1 MRCSVLPPH
10 LNFIRKATVCLH
22 SFIPICADRVTVG
35 MVILMKELK
44 TKKSAEGAR
53 VKEKSDALPR
63 AAKRMLRAGLMERQA
78 SQQRDTQEKAPE
90 RAAEEQVE
98 RAALR
103 GGEMAADAGRAVFR
117 QAVPLRAE
125 REKDQWTDA
134 QAVGR
139 YRSASRAAHTDG
151 VGQKTEKI
159 SRNREILN
167 RAQEVA
173 SRRSDT
179 LRPGAMRQK
188 RTVRDG
194 AHRFSAFFKRG
205 HEFAEAS
212 KGASQKQ
219 AARQFARQTVQA
231 IVQAARSAGRL
242 LAQAG
247 QTAARVASAVLSWS
261 GAALAAASPVLVLVL
276 IAGMVGAFL
285 ASPFGVFFSN
295 ETTQDG
301 MLMRQATAELNEE
314 YYARI
319 GRIEQANP
327 HDILEIEASDG
338 VSAIRWEDVLSVYAV
353 KVTTDGVNGMDV
365 VTMDEQKKEILRGV
379 MWDMNQITYR
389 SVTVKKEVEVVTEDE
404 DGNEVVEMQEI
415 EETTLTI
422 YLHHTTPEQ
431 MSAAYGFTEQQ
442 NEHLALLR
450 HEEYSVMWASLLGG
464 FTHGGGM
471 IGSDADW
478 AGTGIFAWPLPQSFT
493 ITSQF
498 GYRTD
503 PFTGEISY
511 HSGTDIAAPYG
522 TPVLAAAGGTVTVAN
537 ATDPWGGSYGYYV
550 KIQHDGT
557 FDTLYAHCS
566 SICVTPGQQVQQ
578 GEVIG
583 YVGSTGNSTG
593 NHLHFEV
600 WENGERMDMIN
611 YFI

>member
-1 MRCSVLPPH
+1 
-10 LNFIRKATVCLH
+10 
-22 SFIPICADRVTVG
+22 
-35 MVILMKELK
+35 MKELK
-44 TKKSAEGAR
+44 TKKSAGGPR
-53 VKEKSDALPR
+53 VKKKSDALPR
-63 AAKRMLRAGLMERQA
+63 AAKRMLRAELIEKQA
-78 SQQRDTQEKAPE
+78 SRQRDAQEKAPE
-90 RAAEEQVE
+90 RAAGEQVE
-98 RAALR
+98 RAVLR
-103 GGEMAADAGRAVFR
+103 GGETAADAGRAVFR
-117 QAVPLRAE
+117 QAVQLRAE
-125 REKDQWTDA
+125 REKAQWTDA

-139 YRSASRAAHTDG
+139 YRPASRAAHTDS

-167 RAQEVA
+167 RAQEVT

-194 AHRFSAFFKRG
+194 AHRSSAFFKRG
-205 HEFAEAS
+205 HEIAEAS

-231 IVQAARSAGRL
+231 TVQAARNAGRL

-247 QTAARVASAVLSWS
+247 QTAARMASAVLSWL

-276 IAGMVGAFL
+276 IVGMVGAFL

-319 GRIEQANP
+319 GQIEQANP

-389 SVTVKKEVEVVTEDE
+389 SVTVKKEVEVVAEDE
-404 DGNEVVEMQEI
+404 DGNEVIGMQEI

-431 MSAAYGFTEQQ
+431 MAAAYGFTEQQ

-464 FTHGGGM
+464 FTHGGGI
-471 IGSDADW
+471 IGSGAEW
-478 AGTGIFAWPLPQSFT
+478 VGTGIFAWPLPQSFT

-600 WENGERMDMIN
+600 WENGQRRNAID
-611 YFI
+611 YFDA

>member
-1 MRCSVLPPH
+1 
-10 LNFIRKATVCLH
+10 
-22 SFIPICADRVTVG
+22 
-35 MVILMKELK
+35 MKELK
-44 TKKSAEGAR
+44 TKKSAGGPR
-53 VKEKSDALPR
+53 VKENADVLQH
-63 AAKRMLRAGLMERQA
+63 AAKHMLRAELIEKRD
-78 SQQRDTQEKAPE
+78 SRQRDTQEKAPE

-103 GGEMAADAGRAVFR
+103 GGETAADAGRAVFR
-117 QAVPLRAE
+117 QAVHLRKNA
-125 REKDQWTDA
+125 QGTDA
-134 QAVGR
+134 RTAH
-139 YRSASRAAHTDG
+139 ASDER
-151 VGQKTEKI
+151 QKTEKI

-194 AHRFSAFFKRG
+194 AHRSSAFFKRG
-205 HEFAEAS
+205 HEIAEAS

-231 IVQAARSAGRL
+231 TVQAARSAGRL

-247 QTAARVASAVLSWS
+247 QTAARMASAVLSWL

-276 IAGMVGAFL
+276 IVGMVGAFL

-295 ETTQDG
+295 ETTKDG

-319 GRIEQANP
+319 GQIEQANP

-431 MSAAYGFTEQQ
+431 MAAAYGFTEQQ

-464 FTHGGGM
+464 FTHGGGI

-478 AGTGIFAWPLPQSFT
+478 VGTGIFTWPLPQSFT

-600 WENGERMDMIN
+600 WENGQRRNAMD
-611 YFI
+611 YFDA

>member
-1 MRCSVLPPH
+1 
-10 LNFIRKATVCLH
+10 
-22 SFIPICADRVTVG
+22 
-35 MVILMKELK
+35 MKELK

-63 AAKRMLRAGLMERQA
+63 AAKRMLRTGLMERQA
-78 SQQRDTQEKAPE
+78 SRQRDTQEKAPE

-117 QAVPLRAE
+117 QAVHLRKNA
-125 REKDQWTDA
+125 QGTDA
-134 QAVGR
+134 RTAH
-139 YRSASRAAHTDG
+139 ASDER
-151 VGQKTEKI
+151 QKTEKI

-173 SRRSDT
+173 SRRPDT
-179 LRPGAMRQK
+179 IRLKSIRKK

-194 AHRFSAFFKRG
+194 AHRSSAFLKSG
-205 HEFAEAS
+205 HEIAEAS

-231 IVQAARSAGRL
+231 TVQAARSAGRL

-247 QTAARVASAVLSWS
+247 QTAARMASAVLSWL

-276 IAGMVGAFL
+276 IVGMVGVFL

-319 GRIEQANP
+319 GQIEQANP

-353 KVTTDGVNGMDV
+353 KVTTDGVNGIDV

-431 MSAAYGFTEQQ
+431 MAAAYGFTEQQ

-478 AGTGIFAWPLPQSFT
+478 VGTGIFAWPLPQSFT

-600 WENGERMDMIN
+600 WENGRRNDALS
-611 YFI
+611 YFSIEKREKREQP

>member
-1 MRCSVLPPH
+1 
-10 LNFIRKATVCLH
+10 
-22 SFIPICADRVTVG
+22 
-35 MVILMKELK
+35 MKELK
-44 TKKSAEGAR
+44 TKKSAGGPR
-53 VKEKSDALPR
+53 VKENADVLQH
-63 AAKRMLRAGLMERQA
+63 AAKHMLRAELIEKRD
-78 SQQRDTQEKAPE
+78 SRQRDTQEKAPE

-103 GGEMAADAGRAVFR
+103 GGETAADAGRAVFR
-117 QAVPLRAE
+117 QAVHLRKNA
-125 REKDQWTDA
+125 QGTDA
-134 QAVGR
+134 RTAH
-139 YRSASRAAHTDG
+139 ASDER
-151 VGQKTEKI
+151 QKTEKI

-194 AHRFSAFFKRG
+194 AHRSSAFFKRG
-205 HEFAEAS
+205 HEIAEAS

-231 IVQAARSAGRL
+231 TVQAARNAGRL

-247 QTAARVASAVLSWS
+247 QTAARMASAVLSWL

-276 IAGMVGAFL
+276 IVGMVGAFL

-295 ETTQDG
+295 ETTKDG

-319 GRIEQANP
+319 GQIEQANP

-415 EETTLTI
+415 EETTLTV

-431 MSAAYGFTEQQ
+431 MAAAYGFTEQQ

-464 FTHGGGM
+464 FTHGGGI

-478 AGTGIFAWPLPQSFT
+478 VGTGIFTWPLPQSFT

-593 NHLHFEV
+593 NHLHFEI
-600 WENGERMDMIN
+600 WENGQRRNAMD
-611 YFI
+611 YFDA

>member
-1 MRCSVLPPH
+1 
-10 LNFIRKATVCLH
+10 
-22 SFIPICADRVTVG
+22 
-35 MVILMKELK
+35 MKELK

-63 AAKRMLRAGLMERQA
+63 AAKRMLRAELIEKRD
-78 SQQRDTQEKAPE
+78 SRQRDTQEKAPE

-103 GGEMAADAGRAVFR
+103 GGETAADAGRTVFR
-117 QAVPLRAE
+117 QAVQLWAE
-125 REKDQWTDA
+125 RQKAQWTDA

-194 AHRFSAFFKRG
+194 AHRSSAFFKRG
-205 HEFAEAS
+205 HEIAGAP
-212 KGASQKQ
+212 KGVLQKQ
-219 AARQFARQTVQA
+219 AARRFARQTVQTT
-231 IVQAARSAGRL
+231 VQAARSAGRL
-242 LAQAG
+242 LAQTG
-247 QTAARVASAVLSWS
+247 QAAARVASAVLSWL

-276 IAGMVGAFL
+276 IVGMVGAFL

-319 GRIEQANP
+319 GQIEQANP

-379 MWDMNQITYR
+379 MWDMNQITSR

-478 AGTGIFAWPLPQSFT
+478 VGTGIFAWPLPQSFT

-522 TPVLAAAGGTVTVAN
+522 TPVLAAAEGTVTVAN

-600 WENGERMDMIN
+600 WENGQRRNAMN
-611 YFI
+611 LFNHV

>member
-1 MRCSVLPPH
+1 
-10 LNFIRKATVCLH
+10 
-22 SFIPICADRVTVG
+22 
-35 MVILMKELK
+35 MKELK
-44 TKKSAEGAR
+44 TKKSAGGPR
-53 VKEKSDALPR
+53 VKKKSDALPR
-63 AAKRMLRAGLMERQA
+63 AAKRMLRAELIEKQA
-78 SQQRDTQEKAPE
+78 SRQRDAQEKAPE

-134 QAVGR
+134 QAVDR

-194 AHRFSAFFKRG
+194 AHRSSAFFKRG
-205 HEFAEAS
+205 HEIAEAS

-231 IVQAARSAGRL
+231 TVQAARSAGRL

-247 QTAARVASAVLSWS
+247 QTAARMASAVLSWL

-276 IAGMVGAFL
+276 IVGMVGVFL

-319 GRIEQANP
+319 GQIEQANP

-431 MSAAYGFTEQQ
+431 MAAAYGFTEQQ

-478 AGTGIFAWPLPQSFT
+478 VGTGIFAWPLPQSFT

-566 SICVTPGQQVQQ
+566 SICVTPGQQVRQ

-600 WENGERMDMIN
+600 WEDGQRQNAMDL
-611 YFI
+611 FKL

>member
-1 MRCSVLPPH
+1 
-10 LNFIRKATVCLH
+10 
-22 SFIPICADRVTVG
+22 
-35 MVILMKELK
+35 MKELK

-63 AAKRMLRAGLMERQA
+63 AAKRMLRAELMEKQA
-78 SQQRDTQEKAPE
+78 SRQRDTREKAPE

-98 RAALR
+98 RAAMR
-103 GGEMAADAGRAVFR
+103 GGETAADAGRAVFR
-117 QAVPLRAE
+117 QGVQPRAE
-125 REKDQWTDA
+125 REKAQWTDA

-139 YRSASRAAHTDG
+139 YRSASRAAHTDS

-167 RAQEVA
+167 QARDIS

-194 AHRFSAFFKRG
+194 AHRSSAFFKRG
-205 HEFAEAS
+205 HEIAGAS

-231 IVQAARSAGRL
+231 TVRTVRSAGKL

-247 QTAARVASAVLSWS
+247 QAAARVASAVLSWL

-276 IAGMVGAFL
+276 IVGMVGAFL

-319 GRIEQANP
+319 GQIEQATP
-327 HDILEIEASDG
+327 HDVLEIEASDG

-379 MWDMNQITYR
+379 MWDMHQITYR

-431 MSAAYGFTEQQ
+431 MAAAYGFTEQQ

-478 AGTGIFAWPLPQSFT
+478 VGTGIFAWPLPQSFT

-600 WENGERMDMIN
+600 WEDGQRQNAMDL
-611 YFI
+611 FKL

>member
-1 MRCSVLPPH
+1 
-10 LNFIRKATVCLH
+10 
-22 SFIPICADRVTVG
+22 
-35 MVILMKELK
+35 MKELK

-63 AAKRMLRAGLMERQA
+63 AAKRMLRAELMEKQA
-78 SQQRDTQEKAPE
+78 SRQRDTREKAPE

-98 RAALR
+98 RAAMR
-103 GGEMAADAGRAVFR
+103 GGETAADAGRAVFR
-117 QAVPLRAE
+117 QGVQPRAE
-125 REKDQWTDA
+125 REKAQWTDA

-167 RAQEVA
+167 QARDIS

-194 AHRFSAFFKRG
+194 AHRSSAFFKRG
-205 HEFAEAS
+205 HEIAGAS

-231 IVQAARSAGRL
+231 TVRTVRSAGKL

-247 QTAARVASAVLSWS
+247 QAAARVASAVLSWL

-276 IAGMVGAFL
+276 IVGMVGAFL

-319 GRIEQANP
+319 GQIEQATP
-327 HDILEIEASDG
+327 HDVLEIEASDG

-389 SVTVKKEVEVVTEDE
+389 SVTVKKEVEMVTEDE
-404 DGNEVVEMQEI
+404 DGNEVVEMKEI
-415 EETTLTI
+415 EETTLTV

-431 MSAAYGFTEQQ
+431 VAAAYGFTEQQ

-478 AGTGIFAWPLPQSFT
+478 VGTGIFAWPLPQSFT

-600 WENGERMDMIN
+600 WEDGQRRNAMH
-611 YFI
+611 YFGA

>member
-1 MRCSVLPPH
+1 
-10 LNFIRKATVCLH
+10 
-22 SFIPICADRVTVG
+22 
-35 MVILMKELK
+35 MKELK
-44 TKKSAEGAR
+44 TKKSAGGPR
-53 VKEKSDALPR
+53 VKKKSDALPR
-63 AAKRMLRAGLMERQA
+63 AAKRMLRAELIEKQA
-78 SQQRDTQEKAPE
+78 SRQRDAQEKAPE

-134 QAVGR
+134 QAVDR

-151 VGQKTEKI
+151 VGQKTEKF

-179 LRPGAMRQK
+179 LRPGAVRQK

-194 AHRFSAFFKRG
+194 AHRSSAFFKRG
-205 HEFAEAS
+205 HEIAEAS

-231 IVQAARSAGRL
+231 TVQAARNAGRL

-247 QTAARVASAVLSWS
+247 QTAARMASAVLSWL

-276 IAGMVGAFL
+276 IVGMVGAFL

-301 MLMRQATAELNEE
+301 MPMRQATADLNEE

-319 GRIEQANP
+319 GQIEQANP

-431 MSAAYGFTEQQ
+431 MAAAYGFTEQQ

-478 AGTGIFAWPLPQSFT
+478 VGTGIFAWPLPQSFT

-600 WENGERMDMIN
+600 WENGQRQNAMD
-611 YFI
+611 YFDA

>member
-1 MRCSVLPPH
+1 
-10 LNFIRKATVCLH
+10 
-22 SFIPICADRVTVG
+22 
-35 MVILMKELK
+35 MKELK

-63 AAKRMLRAGLMERQA
+63 AAKHMLRAGLMERQA
-78 SQQRDTQEKAPE
+78 SRQRDTQEKAPE

-98 RAALR
+98 RAVLR
-103 GGEMAADAGRAVFR
+103 SGETAADAGRAVFR
-117 QAVPLRAE
+117 QAMPLRAE

-134 QAVGR
+134 QAIGR
-139 YRSASRAAHTDG
+139 YRPASRAAHTDD
-151 VGQKTEKI
+151 VRQKTEKI

-167 RAQEVA
+167 RAREVA
-173 SRRSDT
+173 SRRPDT
-179 LRPGAMRQK
+179 MRLKSIRKK

-194 AHRFSAFFKRG
+194 AHRSSAFFKRRYG
-205 HEFAEAS
+205 IAGAP
-212 KGASQKQ
+212 KGVSQKQ

-231 IVQAARSAGRL
+231 ARSAGRL

-247 QTAARVASAVLSWS
+247 QAAARVASAVLSWL
-261 GAALAAASPVLVLVL
+261 GTALAAASPVLVLVL
-276 IAGMVGAFL
+276 IVGMVGAFL

-319 GRIEQANP
+319 GQIEQANP

-422 YLHHTTPEQ
+422 CLHHTTPEQ
-431 MSAAYGFTEQQ
+431 MAAAYGFTEQQ

-478 AGTGIFAWPLPQSFT
+478 VGTGIFAWPLPQSFT

-511 HSGTDIAAPYG
+511 HSGTDTAAPYG

-566 SICVTPGQQVQQ
+566 SICVTPRQQVQQ

-593 NHLHFEV
+593 NHLHFEA
-600 WENGERMDMIN
+600 WENGQRTDAMK
-611 YFI
+611 YYTAQ

>member
-1 MRCSVLPPH
+1 
-10 LNFIRKATVCLH
+10 
-22 SFIPICADRVTVG
+22 
-35 MVILMKELK
+35 MKELK

-63 AAKRMLRAGLMERQA
+63 AAKRMLRAELMEKQA
-78 SQQRDTQEKAPE
+78 SRQRDTREKAPE

-98 RAALR
+98 RAAMR
-103 GGEMAADAGRAVFR
+103 GGETAADAGRAVFR
-117 QAVPLRAE
+117 QAVHLRAE
-125 REKDQWTDA
+125 REKGQWTDA

-139 YRSASRAAHTDG
+139 YRSASRAAHTDS

-167 RAQEVA
+167 QARDIS

-194 AHRFSAFFKRG
+194 AHRSSAFFKRG
-205 HEFAEAS
+205 HEIAGAS

-231 IVQAARSAGRL
+231 TVRTVRSAGKL

-247 QTAARVASAVLSWS
+247 QAAARVASAVLSWL

-276 IAGMVGAFL
+276 IVGMVGAFL

-319 GRIEQANP
+319 GQIEQATP
-327 HDILEIEASDG
+327 HDVLEIEASDG

-389 SVTVKKEVEVVTEDE
+389 SVTVKKEVEMVTEDE
-404 DGNEVVEMQEI
+404 DGNEVVEMKEI
-415 EETTLTI
+415 EETTLTV

-431 MSAAYGFTEQQ
+431 VAAAYGFTEQQ

-478 AGTGIFAWPLPQSFT
+478 VGTGIFAWPLPQSFT

-593 NHLHFEV
+593 NHLHFAV
-600 WENGERMDMIN
+600 WENGQRTDAMK
-611 YFI
+611 YYTAQ

>member
-1 MRCSVLPPH
+1 
-10 LNFIRKATVCLH
+10 
-22 SFIPICADRVTVG
+22 
-35 MVILMKELK
+35 MKELK

-78 SQQRDTQEKAPE
+78 SRQRDTQEKAPE

-103 GGEMAADAGRAVFR
+103 GGEMAADAGRVVFR
-117 QAVPLRAE
+117 QAVHLRKNA
-125 REKDQWTDA
+125 QGTDA
-134 QAVGR
+134 RTAH
-139 YRSASRAAHTDG
+139 ASDER
-151 VGQKTEKI
+151 QKTEKI

-173 SRRSDT
+173 SRRPDT
-179 LRPGAMRQK
+179 IRLKSIRKK

-194 AHRFSAFFKRG
+194 AHRSSAFLKSG
-205 HEFAEAS
+205 HEIAEAS

-231 IVQAARSAGRL
+231 TVQAARSAGRL

-247 QTAARVASAVLSWS
+247 QTAARMASAVLSWL

-276 IAGMVGAFL
+276 IVGMVGVFL

-319 GRIEQANP
+319 GQIEQANP

-353 KVTTDGVNGMDV
+353 KVTTDGVNGIDV

-431 MSAAYGFTEQQ
+431 MAAAYGFTEQQ

-478 AGTGIFAWPLPQSFT
+478 VGTGIFAWPLPQSFT
-493 ITSQF
+493 IASQF

-566 SICVTPGQQVQQ
+566 SICVTPGQQVRQ

-600 WENGERMDMIN
+600 WEDGQRQNAMDL
-611 YFI
+611 FKL

>member
-1 MRCSVLPPH
+1 
-10 LNFIRKATVCLH
+10 
-22 SFIPICADRVTVG
+22 
-35 MVILMKELK
+35 MKELK

-63 AAKRMLRAGLMERQA
+63 AAKRMLRAELMEKQA
-78 SQQRDTQEKAPE
+78 SRQRDTREKAPE

-98 RAALR
+98 RAAMR
-103 GGEMAADAGRAVFR
+103 GGETAADAGRAVFR
-117 QAVPLRAE
+117 QGVQPRAE
-125 REKDQWTDA
+125 REKAQWTDA

-159 SRNREILN
+159 SRNRKILN

-194 AHRFSAFFKRG
+194 AHRSSAFFKRG
-205 HEFAEAS
+205 HGIAGTP
-212 KGASQKQ
+212 KGVSQKV

-231 IVQAARSAGRL
+231 TVQAARSAGRM
-242 LAQAG
+242 LAQTG
-247 QTAARVASAVLSWS
+247 QAAARVASAVLSWL

-276 IAGMVGAFL
+276 IVGMVGAFL

-319 GRIEQANP
+319 GQIEQATP
-327 HDILEIEASDG
+327 HDVLEIEASDG

-365 VTMDEQKKEILRGV
+365 VTMDEQKKAILRGV
-379 MWDMNQITYR
+379 MWDMNRITYR
-389 SVTVKKEVEVVTEDE
+389 SVTVKKEVEVVTEDG
-404 DGNEVVEMQEI
+404 DGNEVIEMQEI
-415 EETTLTI
+415 EETTLTV

-431 MSAAYGFTEQQ
+431 MAAAYGFTEQQ

-464 FTHGGGM
+464 FTHGGGI
-471 IGSDADW
+471 IGSDAEW
-478 AGTGIFAWPLPQSFT
+478 VGTGIFAWPLPQSFT

-566 SICVTPGQQVQQ
+566 SICVTPGQRVQQ
-578 GEVIG
+578 GEAIG

-600 WENGERMDMIN
+600 WENGQRRNAMN
-611 YFI
+611 LFNHV

>member
-1 MRCSVLPPH
+1 
-10 LNFIRKATVCLH
+10 
-22 SFIPICADRVTVG
+22 
-35 MVILMKELK
+35 MKELK
-44 TKKSAEGAR
+44 TKKSAGGPR
-53 VKEKSDALPR
+53 VKKTSDALPR
-63 AAKRMLRAGLMERQA
+63 AAKHMLRAGLMERQA
-78 SQQRDTQEKAPE
+78 SRQRETQEKAPE

-103 GGEMAADAGRAVFR
+103 SGETAADTGRAVFR
-117 QAVPLRAE
+117 QAVHLRAE
-125 REKDQWTDA
+125 REKAQWMDA
-134 QAVGR
+134 GIQTGYS
-139 YRSASRAAHTDG
+139 YRPASRAAHTDD
-151 VGQKTEKI
+151 VRQKTEKI

-167 RAQEVA
+167 RAREA
-173 SRRSDT
+173 DSRRSGT
-179 LRPGAMRQK
+179 MRLRSIRQK
-188 RTVRDG
+188 RTVCDG
-194 AHRFSAFFKRG
+194 AHRSSAFLKSG
-205 HEFAEAS
+205 HEIAGAL
-212 KGASQKQ
+212 KGVLQKQ
-219 AARQFARQTVQA
+219 AARQFARQT
-231 IVQAARSAGRL
+231 VQAARSAGRL

-247 QTAARVASAVLSWS
+247 QTAARVASAVLSWL

-276 IAGMVGAFL
+276 IVGMVGAFL

-319 GRIEQANP
+319 GQIEQANP
-327 HDILEIEASDG
+327 HDVLEIEASDG
-338 VSAIRWEDVLSVYAV
+338 VSAIRWEDVLSIYAV

-365 VTMDEQKKEILRGV
+365 VTMDEQKKAILRGV

-389 SVTVKKEVEVVTEDE
+389 SVTVKNVVAVVVEDRA
-404 DGNEVVEMQEI
+404 GNEVIGMQEI
-415 EETTLTI
+415 EDTTLTI

-431 MSAAYGFTEQQ
+431 MAAAYGFTEQQ

-464 FTHGGGM
+464 FTHGGGI
-471 IGSDADW
+471 IGSGADW
-478 AGTGIFAWPLPQSFT
+478 VGTGIFAWPLPQSFT

-600 WENGERMDMIN
+600 WENGQRRNAMN
-611 YFI
+611 LFNHV

>member
-1 MRCSVLPPH
+1 
-10 LNFIRKATVCLH
+10 
-22 SFIPICADRVTVG
+22 
-35 MVILMKELK
+35 MKELK
-44 TKKSAEGAR
+44 TKKSAGGPR
-53 VKEKSDALPR
+53 VKENADVLQH
-63 AAKRMLRAGLMERQA
+63 AAKHMLRAELIEKRD
-78 SQQRDTQEKAPE
+78 SRQRDTQEKAPE

-103 GGEMAADAGRAVFR
+103 GGETAADAGRAVFR
-117 QAVPLRAE
+117 QAVHLRKNA
-125 REKDQWTDA
+125 QGTDA
-134 QAVGR
+134 RTAH
-139 YRSASRAAHTDG
+139 ASDER
-151 VGQKTEKI
+151 QKTEKI

-194 AHRFSAFFKRG
+194 AHRSSAFFKRG
-205 HEFAEAS
+205 HEIAEAS

-231 IVQAARSAGRL
+231 TVQAARSAGRL

-247 QTAARVASAVLSWS
+247 QTAARMASAVLSWL

-276 IAGMVGAFL
+276 IVGMVGAFL

-295 ETTQDG
+295 ETTKDG

-319 GRIEQANP
+319 GQIEQANP

-415 EETTLTI
+415 EETTLTV

-431 MSAAYGFTEQQ
+431 MAAAYGFTEQQ

-464 FTHGGGM
+464 FPHGGGM

-478 AGTGIFAWPLPQSFT
+478 VGTGIFAWPLPQSFT

-600 WENGERMDMIN
+600 WENGQRRNAMD
-611 YFI
+611 YFDA

>member
-1 MRCSVLPPH
+1 MRCRVLPPH

-78 SQQRDTQEKAPE
+78 SRQRDTQEKAPE

-117 QAVPLRAE
+117 QAVHLRKNA
-125 REKDQWTDA
+125 QGTDA
-134 QAVGR
+134 RTAH
-139 YRSASRAAHTDG
+139 ASDER
-151 VGQKTEKI
+151 QKTEKI

-173 SRRSDT
+173 SRRPDT
-179 LRPGAMRQK
+179 IRLKSIRKK

-194 AHRFSAFFKRG
+194 AHRSSAFLKSG
-205 HEFAEAS
+205 HEIAEAS

-231 IVQAARSAGRL
+231 TVQAARSAGRL

-319 GRIEQANP
+319 GQIEQANP

-353 KVTTDGVNGMDV
+353 KVTTDGVNGIDV

-431 MSAAYGFTEQQ
+431 MAAAYGFTEQQ

-478 AGTGIFAWPLPQSFT
+478 VGTGIFAWPLPQSFT

-566 SICVTPGQQVQQ
+566 SICVTPGQQVRQ

-600 WENGERMDMIN
+600 WEDGQRQNAMDL
-611 YFI
+611 FKL

>member
-1 MRCSVLPPH
+1 
-10 LNFIRKATVCLH
+10 
-22 SFIPICADRVTVG
+22 
-35 MVILMKELK
+35 MKELK
-44 TKKSAEGAR
+44 TKKSAGGPR
-53 VKEKSDALPR
+53 VKENADVLQH
-63 AAKRMLRAGLMERQA
+63 AAKHMLRAELIEKRD
-78 SQQRDTQEKAPE
+78 SRQRDTQEKAPE

-103 GGEMAADAGRAVFR
+103 GGETAADAGRAVFR
-117 QAVPLRAE
+117 QAVHLRKNA
-125 REKDQWTDA
+125 QGTDA
-134 QAVGR
+134 RTAH
-139 YRSASRAAHTDG
+139 ASDER
-151 VGQKTEKI
+151 QKTEKI

-173 SRRSDT
+173 SRRPDT
-179 LRPGAMRQK
+179 IRLKSIRKK

-194 AHRFSAFFKRG
+194 AHRSSAFLKSG
-205 HEFAEAS
+205 HEIAEAS

-231 IVQAARSAGRL
+231 TVQAARSAGRL

-247 QTAARVASAVLSWS
+247 QTAARMASAVLSWL

-276 IAGMVGAFL
+276 IVGMVGVFL

-319 GRIEQANP
+319 GQIEQANP

-389 SVTVKKEVEVVTEDE
+389 SVTVKKEVEMVTEDG
-404 DGNEVVEMQEI
+404 DGNEVIEMQEI

-431 MSAAYGFTEQQ
+431 MAAAYGFTEQQ

-478 AGTGIFAWPLPQSFT
+478 VGTGIFAWPLPQSFT
-493 ITSQF
+493 IASQF

-566 SICVTPGQQVQQ
+566 SICVTPGQQVRQ

-600 WENGERMDMIN
+600 WEDGQRQNAMDL
-611 YFI
+611 FKL

>member
-1 MRCSVLPPH
+1 
-10 LNFIRKATVCLH
+10 
-22 SFIPICADRVTVG
+22 
-35 MVILMKELK
+35 MKELK
-44 TKKSAEGAR
+44 TKKSAGGPR
-53 VKEKSDALPR
+53 VKKKSDALPR
-63 AAKRMLRAGLMERQA
+63 AAKRMLRVELIEKQA
-78 SQQRDTQEKAPE
+78 SRQRDAQEKAPE

-134 QAVGR
+134 QAVDR

-167 RAQEVA
+167 RAQEVT

-194 AHRFSAFFKRG
+194 AHRSSAFFKRG
-205 HEFAEAS
+205 HEIAEAS

-231 IVQAARSAGRL
+231 TVQAARSAGRL

-247 QTAARVASAVLSWS
+247 QTAARMASAVLSWL

-276 IAGMVGAFL
+276 IVGMVGAFL

-319 GRIEQANP
+319 GQIEQANP

-353 KVTTDGVNGMDV
+353 KVTTDSVNGMDV

-431 MSAAYGFTEQQ
+431 MAAAYGFTEQQ

-478 AGTGIFAWPLPQSFT
+478 VGTGIFAWPLPQSFT

-600 WENGERMDMIN
+600 WENGQRMDSLK
-611 YFI
+611 YYA

>member
-1 MRCSVLPPH
+1 
-10 LNFIRKATVCLH
+10 
-22 SFIPICADRVTVG
+22 
-35 MVILMKELK
+35 MKELK
-44 TKKSAEGAR
+44 TKKSAGGPR
-53 VKEKSDALPR
+53 VKKTSDALPR
-63 AAKRMLRAGLMERQA
+63 TAKHMLRAGLMEKQA
-78 SQQRDTQEKAPE
+78 SRQRDTPEKAPE

-103 GGEMAADAGRAVFR
+103 SGETAADTGRAVFR
-117 QAVPLRAE
+117 QAVHLRAE
-125 REKDQWTDA
+125 REKAQWMDA
-134 QAVGR
+134 GIQTGYS
-139 YRSASRAAHTDG
+139 YRPASRAAHTDD
-151 VGQKTEKI
+151 VRQKTEKI

-167 RAQEVA
+167 RARDIS

-194 AHRFSAFFKRG
+194 AHRSSAFFKRG
-205 HEFAEAS
+205 HGIAGTP
-212 KGASQKQ
+212 KGVSQKV

-231 IVQAARSAGRL
+231 TVQAARSAGRM
-242 LAQAG
+242 LAQTG
-247 QTAARVASAVLSWS
+247 QAAARVASAVLSWL

-276 IAGMVGAFL
+276 IVGMVGAFL

-319 GRIEQANP
+319 GQIEQANP
-327 HDILEIEASDG
+327 HDVLEIEASDG

-365 VTMDEQKKEILRGV
+365 VTMDEQKKAILRGV
-379 MWDMNQITYR
+379 MWDMNRITYR
-389 SVTVKKEVEVVTEDE
+389 SVTVKKEVEVVTEDG
-404 DGNEVVEMQEI
+404 DGNEVIEMQEI
-415 EETTLTI
+415 EETTLTV

-431 MSAAYGFTEQQ
+431 MAAAYGFTEQQ

-464 FTHGGGM
+464 FTHGGGI
-471 IGSDADW
+471 IGSDAEW
-478 AGTGIFAWPLPQSFT
+478 VGTGIFAWPLPQSFT

-566 SICVTPGQQVQQ
+566 SICVTPGQRVQQ
-578 GEVIG
+578 GEAIG

-600 WENGERMDMIN
+600 WENGQRRNAMN
-611 YFI
+611 LFNHV

>member
-1 MRCSVLPPH
+1 MRCRVLPPH

-78 SQQRDTQEKAPE
+78 SRQRDTQEKAPE

-117 QAVPLRAE
+117 QAVHLRKNA
-125 REKDQWTDA
+125 QGTDA
-134 QAVGR
+134 RTAH
-139 YRSASRAAHTDG
+139 ASDER
-151 VGQKTEKI
+151 QKTEKI

-173 SRRSDT
+173 SRRPDT
-179 LRPGAMRQK
+179 IRLKSIRKK

-194 AHRFSAFFKRG
+194 AHRSSAFFKRG
-205 HEFAEAS
+205 HEIAEAS

-231 IVQAARSAGRL
+231 TVQAARSAGRL

-319 GRIEQANP
+319 GQIEQANP

-353 KVTTDGVNGMDV
+353 KVTTDGVNGIDV

-431 MSAAYGFTEQQ
+431 MAAAYGFTEQQ

-478 AGTGIFAWPLPQSFT
+478 VGTGIFAWPLPQSFT

-566 SICVTPGQQVQQ
+566 SICVTPGQQVRQ

-600 WENGERMDMIN
+600 WEDGQRQNAMDL
-611 YFI
+611 FKL

>member
-1 MRCSVLPPH
+1 MRCRVLPPH

-78 SQQRDTQEKAPE
+78 SRQRDTQEKAPE

-117 QAVPLRAE
+117 QAVHLRKNA
-125 REKDQWTDA
+125 QGTDA
-134 QAVGR
+134 RTAH
-139 YRSASRAAHTDG
+139 ASDER
-151 VGQKTEKI
+151 QKTEKI

-173 SRRSDT
+173 SRRPDT
-179 LRPGAMRQK
+179 IRLKSIRKK

-194 AHRFSAFFKRG
+194 AHRSSAFLKSG
-205 HEFAEAS
+205 HEIAEAS

-231 IVQAARSAGRL
+231 TVQAARSAGRL

-276 IAGMVGAFL
+276 IVGMVGVFL

-431 MSAAYGFTEQQ
+431 MAAAYGFTEQQ

-478 AGTGIFAWPLPQSFT
+478 VGTGIFAWPLPQSFT
-493 ITSQF
+493 RDLQTMSLCLFAELILPDQEF
-498 GYRTD
+498 
-503 PFTGEISY
+503 P
-511 HSGTDIAAPYG
+511 
-522 TPVLAAAGGTVTVAN
+522 L
-537 ATDPWGGSYGYYV
+537 
-550 KIQHDGT
+550 
-557 FDTLYAHCS
+557 C
-566 SICVTPGQQVQQ
+566 
-578 GEVIG
+578 
-583 YVGSTGNSTG
+583 
-593 NHLHFEV
+593 
-600 WENGERMDMIN
+600 
-611 YFI
+611 

>member
-1 MRCSVLPPH
+1 MRCRVLPPH

-78 SQQRDTQEKAPE
+78 SRQRDTQEKAPE

-117 QAVPLRAE
+117 QAVHLRKNA
-125 REKDQWTDA
+125 QGTDA
-134 QAVGR
+134 RTAH
-139 YRSASRAAHTDG
+139 ASDER
-151 VGQKTEKI
+151 QKTEKI

-173 SRRSDT
+173 SRRPDT
-179 LRPGAMRQK
+179 IRLKSIRKK

-194 AHRFSAFFKRG
+194 AHRSSAFLKSG
-205 HEFAEAS
+205 HEIAEAS

-231 IVQAARSAGRL
+231 TVQAARSAGRL

-247 QTAARVASAVLSWS
+247 QTAARMASAVLSWL

-276 IAGMVGAFL
+276 IVGMVGVFL

-319 GRIEQANP
+319 GQIEQANP

-389 SVTVKKEVEVVTEDE
+389 SVTVKKEVEVVTEDG
-404 DGNEVVEMQEI
+404 DGNEVIEMQEI
-415 EETTLTI
+415 EETTLTV

-431 MSAAYGFTEQQ
+431 MAAAYGFTKQQ

-478 AGTGIFAWPLPQSFT
+478 VGTGIFAWPLPQSFT

-566 SICVTPGQQVQQ
+566 SICVTPGQQVRQ

-600 WENGERMDMIN
+600 WEDGQRQNAMDL
-611 YFI
+611 FKL

>member
-1 MRCSVLPPH
+1 
-10 LNFIRKATVCLH
+10 
-22 SFIPICADRVTVG
+22 
-35 MVILMKELK
+35 MKELK

-78 SQQRDTQEKAPE
+78 SRQRDTQEKSPE

-194 AHRFSAFFKRG
+194 AHRSSAFFKRG
-205 HEFAEAS
+205 HEIAEAS

-231 IVQAARSAGRL
+231 TVQAARSAGRL

-247 QTAARVASAVLSWS
+247 QTAARVASAVLSWL

-276 IAGMVGAFL
+276 IVGMVGAFL

-319 GRIEQANP
+319 GQIEQANP
-327 HDILEIEASDG
+327 HDVLEIEASDG

-431 MSAAYGFTEQQ
+431 MAAAYGFTEQQ

-478 AGTGIFAWPLPQSFT
+478 VGTGIFAWPLPQSFT

-600 WENGERMDMIN
+600 WEDGQRQNAMDL
-611 YFI
+611 FKL

>member
-1 MRCSVLPPH
+1 
-10 LNFIRKATVCLH
+10 
-22 SFIPICADRVTVG
+22 
-35 MVILMKELK
+35 MKELK
-44 TKKSAEGAR
+44 TKKSAEGPR
-53 VKEKSDALPR
+53 VKKKSDTLPR
-63 AAKRMLRAGLMERQA
+63 AAKRMLRAGLMEKQA
-78 SQQRDTQEKAPE
+78 SQQRETQEKAPE

-98 RAALR
+98 HATMW
-103 GGEMAADAGRAVFR
+103 GGEAAADAGRAVFR
-117 QAVPLRAE
+117 QAVHLRAE

-134 QAVGR
+134 GIQTGYS
-139 YRSASRAAHTDG
+139 YRSASRAAHTNG
-151 VGQKTEKI
+151 VRQKTEKI
-159 SRNREILN
+159 SRFREILN
-167 RAQEVA
+167 RAREVD

-194 AHRFSAFFKRG
+194 AHRSSAFFKRG
-205 HEFAEAS
+205 HEIAEAS

-231 IVQAARSAGRL
+231 TVQAARSAGRL

-247 QTAARVASAVLSWS
+247 QTAARMASAVLSWL

-276 IAGMVGAFL
+276 IVGMVGVFL

-319 GRIEQANP
+319 GQIEQANP

-353 KVTTDGVNGMDV
+353 KVTTDGVNGIDV

-478 AGTGIFAWPLPQSFT
+478 VGTGIFAWPLPQSFT

-600 WENGERMDMIN
+600 WENGQRRNAMD
-611 YFI
+611 YFDA

>member
-1 MRCSVLPPH
+1 MRCRVLPPH

-78 SQQRDTQEKAPE
+78 SRQRDTQEKAPE

-117 QAVPLRAE
+117 QAVHLRKNA
-125 REKDQWTDA
+125 QGTDA
-134 QAVGR
+134 RTAH
-139 YRSASRAAHTDG
+139 ASDER
-151 VGQKTEKI
+151 QKTEKI

-173 SRRSDT
+173 SRRPDT
-179 LRPGAMRQK
+179 IRLKSIRKK

-194 AHRFSAFFKRG
+194 AHRSSAFFKRG
-205 HEFAEAS
+205 HEIAEAS

-231 IVQAARSAGRL
+231 TVQAARSAGRL

-247 QTAARVASAVLSWS
+247 QTAARMASAVLSWL

-276 IAGMVGAFL
+276 IVGMVGVFL

-319 GRIEQANP
+319 GQIEQANP

-431 MSAAYGFTEQQ
+431 MAAAYGFTEQQ

-478 AGTGIFAWPLPQSFT
+478 VGTGIFAWPLPQSFT

-566 SICVTPGQQVQQ
+566 SICVTPGQQVRQ

-600 WENGERMDMIN
+600 WEDGQRQNAMDL
-611 YFI
+611 FKL

>member
-1 MRCSVLPPH
+1 
-10 LNFIRKATVCLH
+10 
-22 SFIPICADRVTVG
+22 
-35 MVILMKELK
+35 MKELK

-78 SQQRDTQEKAPE
+78 SRQRDTQEKAPE

-117 QAVPLRAE
+117 QAVHLRKNA
-125 REKDQWTDA
+125 QGTDA
-134 QAVGR
+134 RTAH
-139 YRSASRAAHTDG
+139 ASDER
-151 VGQKTEKI
+151 QKTEKI

-173 SRRSDT
+173 SRRPDT
-179 LRPGAMRQK
+179 IRLKSIRKK

-194 AHRFSAFFKRG
+194 AHRSSAFLKSG
-205 HEFAEAS
+205 HEIAEAS

-231 IVQAARSAGRL
+231 TVQAARSAGRL

-247 QTAARVASAVLSWS
+247 QTAARMASAVLSWL

-276 IAGMVGAFL
+276 IVGMVGVFL

-319 GRIEQANP
+319 GQIEQANP

-353 KVTTDGVNGMDV
+353 KVTTDGVNGIDV

-431 MSAAYGFTEQQ
+431 MAAAYGFTEQQ

-478 AGTGIFAWPLPQSFT
+478 VGTGIFAWPLPQSFT

-566 SICVTPGQQVQQ
+566 SICVTPGQQVRQ

-600 WENGERMDMIN
+600 WEDGQRQNAMDL
-611 YFI
+611 FKL

>member
-1 MRCSVLPPH
+1 
-10 LNFIRKATVCLH
+10 
-22 SFIPICADRVTVG
+22 
-35 MVILMKELK
+35 MKELK

-63 AAKRMLRAGLMERQA
+63 AAKRMLRAELMEKQA
-78 SQQRDTQEKAPE
+78 SRQRDTREKAPE

-98 RAALR
+98 RAAMR
-103 GGEMAADAGRAVFR
+103 GGETAADAGRAVFR
-117 QAVPLRAE
+117 QGVQPRAE
-125 REKDQWTDA
+125 REKAQWTDA

-139 YRSASRAAHTDG
+139 YRSASRAAHTDS

-167 RAQEVA
+167 QARDIS

-194 AHRFSAFFKRG
+194 AHRSSAFFKRG
-205 HEFAEAS
+205 HEIAGAS

-231 IVQAARSAGRL
+231 TVRTVRSAGKL

-247 QTAARVASAVLSWS
+247 QAAARVASAVLSWL

-276 IAGMVGAFL
+276 IVGMVGAFL

-319 GRIEQANP
+319 GQIEQATP
-327 HDILEIEASDG
+327 HDVLEIEASDG

-415 EETTLTI
+415 EETTLTV

-431 MSAAYGFTEQQ
+431 VAAAYGFTEQQ

-464 FTHGGGM
+464 FTHAGGI

-478 AGTGIFAWPLPQSFT
+478 VGTGIFTWPLPQSFT

-600 WENGERMDMIN
+600 WENGERMDAMDL
-611 YFI
+611 FSQA

>member
-1 MRCSVLPPH
+1 MRCRVLPPH

-78 SQQRDTQEKAPE
+78 SRQRDTQEKAPE

-117 QAVPLRAE
+117 QAVHLRKNA
-125 REKDQWTDA
+125 QGTDA
-134 QAVGR
+134 RTAH
-139 YRSASRAAHTDG
+139 ASDER
-151 VGQKTEKI
+151 QKTEKI

-173 SRRSDT
+173 SRRPDT
-179 LRPGAMRQK
+179 IRLKSIRKK

-194 AHRFSAFFKRG
+194 AHRSSAFFKRG
-205 HEFAEAS
+205 HEIAEAS

-231 IVQAARSAGRL
+231 TVQAARSAGRL

-276 IAGMVGAFL
+276 IVGMVGVFL

-319 GRIEQANP
+319 GQIEQANP

-431 MSAAYGFTEQQ
+431 MAAAYGFTEQQ

-478 AGTGIFAWPLPQSFT
+478 VGTGIFAWPLPQSFT

-566 SICVTPGQQVQQ
+566 SICVTPGQQVRQ

-600 WENGERMDMIN
+600 WEDGQRQNAMDL
-611 YFI
+611 FKL

>member
-1 MRCSVLPPH
+1 
-10 LNFIRKATVCLH
+10 
-22 SFIPICADRVTVG
+22 
-35 MVILMKELK
+35 MKELK

-78 SQQRDTQEKAPE
+78 SRQRDTQEKAPE

-159 SRNREILN
+159 SRNRKILN
-167 RAQEVA
+167 RAREVD
-173 SRRSDT
+173 SCRPDT
-179 LRPGAMRQK
+179 MRLKSIRQK

-194 AHRFSAFFKRG
+194 AHRSSAFFKRG
-205 HEFAEAS
+205 HEIAEAS

-231 IVQAARSAGRL
+231 TVQAARSAGRL

-319 GRIEQANP
+319 GQIEQANP

-431 MSAAYGFTEQQ
+431 MAAAYGFTEQQ

-600 WENGERMDMIN
+600 WEDGQRMDAMDL
-611 YFI
+611 FSQA

>member
-1 MRCSVLPPH
+1 MLPPH

-78 SQQRDTQEKAPE
+78 SRQRDTQEKAPE

-117 QAVPLRAE
+117 QAVHLRKNA
-125 REKDQWTDA
+125 QGTDA
-134 QAVGR
+134 RTAH
-139 YRSASRAAHTDG
+139 ASDER
-151 VGQKTEKI
+151 QKTEKI

-173 SRRSDT
+173 SRRPDT
-179 LRPGAMRQK
+179 IRLKSIRKK

-194 AHRFSAFFKRG
+194 AHRSSAFLKSG
-205 HEFAEAS
+205 HEIAEAS

-231 IVQAARSAGRL
+231 TVQAARSAGRL

-247 QTAARVASAVLSWS
+247 QTAARMASAVLSWL

-276 IAGMVGAFL
+276 IVGMVGVFL

-319 GRIEQANP
+319 GQIEQANP

-431 MSAAYGFTEQQ
+431 MAAAYGFTEQQ

-478 AGTGIFAWPLPQSFT
+478 VGTGIFAWPLPQSFT

-566 SICVTPGQQVQQ
+566 SICVTPGEQVQQ

-583 YVGSTGNSTG
+583 YVGSTGRSTG
-593 NHLHFEV
+593 NHCHFEIRL
-600 WENGERMDMIN
+600 NGSYIPPQN
-611 YFI
+611 VFPGKK

>member
-1 MRCSVLPPH
+1 
-10 LNFIRKATVCLH
+10 
-22 SFIPICADRVTVG
+22 
-35 MVILMKELK
+35 MKELK
-44 TKKSAEGAR
+44 TKKSAGGPR
-53 VKEKSDALPR
+53 VKKTSDALPR
-63 AAKRMLRAGLMERQA
+63 AAKHMLRAGLMERQA
-78 SQQRDTQEKAPE
+78 SRQRETQEKAPE

-98 RAALR
+98 RAVLR
-103 GGEMAADAGRAVFR
+103 GGETAADAGRAVFR
-117 QAVPLRAE
+117 QAVHLRAE
-125 REKDQWTDA
+125 REKARWTDA
-134 QAVGR
+134 GIQTGYS
-139 YRSASRAAHTDG
+139 YRPASRAAHTDG
-151 VGQKTEKI
+151 GGQKTEKI

-167 RAQEVA
+167 RAREA
-173 SRRSDT
+173 DSRRPDT
-179 LRPGAMRQK
+179 MRLKSIRQK

-194 AHRFSAFFKRG
+194 AHRSSAFFKRG
-205 HEFAEAS
+205 HEIAEAS

-231 IVQAARSAGRL
+231 TVQAARSAGRL

-247 QTAARVASAVLSWS
+247 QTAGMASAVLSWL

-276 IAGMVGAFL
+276 IVGMVGAFL

-319 GRIEQANP
+319 GQIEQANP
-327 HDILEIEASDG
+327 HDVLEIEASDG
-338 VSAIRWEDVLSVYAV
+338 VSTIRWEDVLSIYAV

-365 VTMDEQKKEILRGV
+365 VTMDEQKKAILRGV

-404 DGNEVVEMQEI
+404 DGNEVIEMQEI

-431 MSAAYGFTEQQ
+431 MAAAYGFTEQQ

-464 FTHGGGM
+464 FTHGGGI
-471 IGSDADW
+471 IGSDAEW
-478 AGTGIFAWPLPQSFT
+478 VGTGIFAWPLPQSFT

-557 FDTLYAHCS
+557 FNTLYAHCS
-566 SICVTPGQQVQQ
+566 SICVTPGQRVQQ

-600 WENGERMDMIN
+600 WENGQRRNAID
-611 YFI
+611 YFDA

>member
-1 MRCSVLPPH
+1 MLPPH

-78 SQQRDTQEKAPE
+78 SRQRDTQEKAPE

-117 QAVPLRAE
+117 QAVHLRKNA
-125 REKDQWTDA
+125 QGTDA
-134 QAVGR
+134 RTAH
-139 YRSASRAAHTDG
+139 ASDER
-151 VGQKTEKI
+151 QKTEKI

-173 SRRSDT
+173 SRRPDT
-179 LRPGAMRQK
+179 IRLKSIRKK

-194 AHRFSAFFKRG
+194 AHRSSAFLKSG
-205 HEFAEAS
+205 HEIAEAS

-231 IVQAARSAGRL
+231 TVQAARSAGRL

-247 QTAARVASAVLSWS
+247 QTAARMASAVLSWL

-276 IAGMVGAFL
+276 IVGMVGVFL

-319 GRIEQANP
+319 GQIEQANP

-353 KVTTDGVNGMDV
+353 KVTTDGVNGIDV

-431 MSAAYGFTEQQ
+431 MAAAYGFTEQQ

-478 AGTGIFAWPLPQSFT
+478 VGTGIFAWPLPQSFT

-566 SICVTPGQQVQQ
+566 SICVTPGQQVRQ

-600 WENGERMDMIN
+600 WEDGQRQNAMDL
-611 YFI
+611 FKL